1 MVGAWRNLI
10 MQVKWNNQEDLRVAL
25 VRVAI
30 LANIILKTKENGMM
44 FNKEEFLAKEEEI
57 LIS

>member
-1 MVGAWRNLI
+1 
-10 MQVKWNNQEDLRVAL
+10 VAL